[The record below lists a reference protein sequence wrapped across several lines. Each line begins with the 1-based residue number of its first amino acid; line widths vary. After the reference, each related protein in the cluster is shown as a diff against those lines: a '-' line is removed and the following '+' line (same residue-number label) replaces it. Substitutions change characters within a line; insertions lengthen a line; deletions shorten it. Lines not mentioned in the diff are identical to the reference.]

1 MENFGECN
9 CLNII
14 VSIYYFSELNV
25 TVKTTLKYYHNHA
38 LTKKTKLMG
47 GAMNF
52 FKKKL
57 LVHKIFSYMVP

>member
-52 FKKKL
+52 F
-57 LVHKIFSYMVP
+57 